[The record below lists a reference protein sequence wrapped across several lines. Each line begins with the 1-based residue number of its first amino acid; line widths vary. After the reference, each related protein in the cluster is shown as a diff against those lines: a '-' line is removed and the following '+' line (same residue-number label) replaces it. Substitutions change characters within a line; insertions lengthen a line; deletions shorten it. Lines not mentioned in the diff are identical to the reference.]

1 MDGRS
6 TFLHWR
12 GFKEGLEKDSGG
24 GQWLSPV
31 RPGTAGPSLR
41 LAAGEAVR
49 PCFLE
54 KSTCTNPPSRTE
66 TDTGGRVQTYQ
77 GAREKPR

>member
-1 MDGRS
+1 MDMGS
-6 TFLHWR
+6 TFPNWR
-12 GFKEGLEKDSGG
+12 GFKRGSEKDSDG
-24 GQWLSPV
+24 GQWLSPL
-31 RPGTAGPSLR
+31 RAGRRATSLR

-54 KSTCTNPPSRTE
+54 ESTCTNPLSRTE